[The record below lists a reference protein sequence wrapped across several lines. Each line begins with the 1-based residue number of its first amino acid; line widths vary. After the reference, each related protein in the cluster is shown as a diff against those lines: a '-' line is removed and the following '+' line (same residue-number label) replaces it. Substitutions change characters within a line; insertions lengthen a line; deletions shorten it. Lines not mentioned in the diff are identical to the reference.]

1 MLYDQA
7 QVTAAFK
14 IFALLSTQG
23 RADKEA
29 LRLYLADDN
38 VRGLVEQFAQEV
50 DCRVIAAGD
59 ELYLVPLVVSSPYHV
74 SNETLKSKYLTSRA
88 VNADIYL
95 MYVAIIILLGEFYD
109 SYQTTN
115 PTRDFL
121 PMGEW
126 LNSMNQWILA
136 LKEIDEEKLAKVE
149 QEQEY
154 NWKLIIEKWEAL
166 DDLRETAKTQDG
178 RTISRLAFLNQVKRF
193 LQDQDLVRDI
203 GEDQLQLTEKTHIIV
218 QRYYMEVE
226 HNRGILEFMYQLE
239 LPKEGG

>member
-14 IFALLSTQG
+14 IIVQLSTRG
-23 RADKEA
+23 SADSGS
-29 LRLYLADDN
+29 LRLYLSDDN

-50 DCRVIAAGD
+50 ECTVIAAGD
-59 ELYLVPLVVSSPYHV
+59 ELYFLPRVVSSPYHV
-74 SNETLKSKYLTSRA
+74 SNETLKNKYLTSRA
-88 VNADIYL
+88 VNADVYL
-95 MYVAIIILLGEFYD
+95 MYVAIIVLLGEFYD

-121 PMGEW
+121 PLSEW
-126 LNSMNQWILA
+126 LNSMNQRILV
-136 LKEIDEEKLAKVE
+136 LKEIDEEELARIE

-154 NWKLIIEKWEAL
+154 NWKLIIDKWEAM
-166 DDLRETAKTQDG
+166 DDLRETAKSQDG
-178 RTISRLAFLNQVKRF
+178 RTISRMAFLNQVKRF

-203 GEDQLQLTEKTHIIV
+203 GENQLQLTEKAHIIV

-226 HNRGILEFMYQLE
+226 HNRGILDFMYQLE
-239 LPKEGG
+239 LPKERG